1 MHGHGVGGGFGG
13 MMGGMRGLHSG
24 GINSPTADNL
34 SDDNAMG
41 AVYNNKVVMRLI
53 TYMGPYKPDVIKSL
67 VAVLIYTIA
76 NASIPMLIMLG
87 INHGISSEGSSGW
100 NLLGFLNIDFGSGSD
115 GFWSWHPLH
124 LFGLGFLVITLV
136 HFGANFLQFVF
147 MARVGQSIL
156 YSLRTKMFNHL
167 QDMSPSFFHRTAV
180 GRIMS
185 RSQSDVLQ
193 LQETFEML
201 VLALADVLTLIFI
214 IIYMLAVDWQL
225 AVVSLSIVPVLF
237 FILGYWQRFARRS
250 FMRIRR
256 AIAMVNGEYN
266 QNITGVRVVQ
276 SLNRQDE
283 NLDHFKGLNQE
294 HLDANLQA
302 SRFSGGLQPMV
313 EFLIG
318 VGMGFGIVLVG
329 GILAKNGSLEWGV
342 LVAFALWIQRF
353 FEPIRHLTMQYGV
366 FQRSMAAGVRIFEMI
381 DLEPEV
387 NDAPD
392 AVEMPPVRG
401 EIRFENVDFH
411 YVEGVEVLQDINLH
425 IRPGENVALV
435 GSTGAGKSTLVTL
448 VHRFADVTKG
458 KITVDG
464 YDLRDVIRRS
474 LVGQM
479 SMVLQE
485 PYLFSGNVKENI
497 RYCYENA
504 TDDDVIAA
512 AKAVGAHDFIMGM
525 EDGYDT
531 ILAERGVN
539 LSVGQRQLI
548 SFARAIVGDPR
559 IIILDEATANI
570 DTHTEILI
578 QEALSHVLAGRTSVV
593 IAHRLSTIRNA
604 DKIVVLDKGR
614 IVEIG
619 RHEELLRQNGVYA
632 RLYAINYGLAQEN
645 GVDLGENVSVNGGG
659 ALIPAPADND

>member
-1 MHGHGVGGGFGG
+1 
-13 MMGGMRGLHSG
+13 MMGDMRGLGGMRA
-24 GINSPTADNL
+24 PTTENL
-34 SDDNAMG
+34 NDDDSLG
-41 AVYNNKVVMRLI
+41 SVYNNKVVMRLI
-53 TYMGPYKPDVIKSL
+53 SYMGPFKRDVQKSL
-67 VAVLIYTIA
+67 LAVLVYTIA
-76 NASIPMLIMLG
+76 NASIPWLIMLG
-87 INHGISSEGSSGW
+87 INEGVNTG
-100 NLLGFLNIDFGSGSD
+100 NVQRLHMLGLVFLA
-115 GFWSWHPLH
+115 
-124 LFGLGFLVITLV
+124 VTLI
-136 HFGANFLQFVF
+136 HFAANYLQFVF

-156 YSLRTKMFNHL
+156 YALRIEMFNHL
-167 QDMSPSFFHRTAV
+167 QNMPPAFFHRTAV

-201 VLALADVLTLIFI
+201 VLALADVITLFFI
-214 IIYMLAVDWQL
+214 IIYMLVVDWQL
-225 AVVSLSIVPVLF
+225 ALVSLSIVPVLF
-237 FILGYWQRFARRS
+237 FILSYWQRFARRS

-283 NLDHFKGLNQE
+283 NLRHFKNLNRE
-294 HLDANLQA
+294 HLDSNLQA

-318 VGMGFGIVLVG
+318 IGMGFGIVLVG
-329 GILAKNGSLEWGV
+329 GILVKDGSLNWGV
-342 LVAFALWIQRF
+342 LVAFAVWIQRF
-353 FEPIRHLTMQYGV
+353 FEPVRHLTMQYGV
-366 FQRSMAAGVRIFEMI
+366 FQRSMASGVRIFELL
-381 DLEPEV
+381 DLKPEV

-392 AVEMPPVRG
+392 AIEMPPVRG
-401 EIRFENVDFH
+401 EIRFENVNFH
-411 YVEGVEVLQDINLH
+411 YIEGVEVLNDVNLH

-448 VHRFADVTKG
+448 VHRFADVTGG

-464 YDLRDVIRRS
+464 YDLRDVTRRS

-485 PYLFSGNVKENI
+485 PYLFSGNVRDNI
-497 RYCYENA
+497 RYCYESA
-504 TDDDVIAA
+504 TDEDVIDA
-512 AKAVGAHDFIMGM
+512 AKAVGAHDFIMALQ
-525 EDGYDT
+525 EGYDT
-531 ILAERGVN
+531 VLAERGVN

-578 QEALSHVLAGRTSVV
+578 QEALSHVLRGRTSMV

-614 IVEIG
+614 VAEVG

-632 RLYAINYGLAQEN
+632 RLYAINYGLAHDDIPEAM
-645 GVDLGENVSVNGGG
+645 GGG
-659 ALIPAPADND
+659 AIPVTAD

>member
-1 MHGHGVGGGFGG
+1 
-13 MMGGMRGLHSG
+13 MMGDMRGLGGMRA
-24 GINSPTADNL
+24 PTTENL
-34 SDDNAMG
+34 NDDDSMG
-41 AVYNNKVVMRLI
+41 SVYNNKVVMRLI
-53 TYMGPYKPDVIKSL
+53 SYMGPFKRDVQKSL
-67 VAVLIYTIA
+67 LAVLVYTIA
-76 NASIPMLIMLG
+76 NASIPWLIMLG
-87 INHGISSEGSSGW
+87 ISEGINTGDVQRLH
-100 NLLGFLNIDFGSGSD
+100 LLGLAFLA
-115 GFWSWHPLH
+115 
-124 LFGLGFLVITLV
+124 VTLI
-136 HFGANFLQFVF
+136 HFGANYLQFVF

-156 YSLRTKMFNHL
+156 YALRIEMFNHL
-167 QDMSPSFFHRTAV
+167 QNMPPAFFHRTAV

-201 VLALADVLTLIFI
+201 VLALADVITLFFI
-214 IIYMLAVDWQL
+214 IIYMLVVDWQL
-225 AVVSLSIVPVLF
+225 ALVSLSIVPVLF
-237 FILGYWQRFARRS
+237 FILSYWQRFARRS

-283 NLDHFKGLNQE
+283 NLRHFQNLNRE
-294 HLDANLQA
+294 HLESNLQA

-318 VGMGFGIVLVG
+318 IGMGFGIVLVG
-329 GILAKNGSLEWGV
+329 GILVKGGSLDWGV
-342 LVAFALWIQRF
+342 MVAFAVWIQRF
-353 FEPIRHLTMQYGV
+353 FEPVRHLTMQYGV
-366 FQRSMAAGVRIFEMI
+366 FQRSMASGVRIFELL
-381 DLEPEV
+381 DLKPEV

-392 AVEMPPVRG
+392 AIEMPPVRG
-401 EIRFENVDFH
+401 EIRFENVNFH
-411 YVEGVEVLQDINLH
+411 YIEGVEVLNDVNLH

-448 VHRFADVTKG
+448 VHRFADVTGG

-464 YDLRDVIRRS
+464 YDLRDVTRRS

-485 PYLFSGNVKENI
+485 PYLFSGNVRDNI
-497 RYCYENA
+497 RYCYESA
-504 TDDDVIAA
+504 TDEDVIDA
-512 AKAVGAHDFIMGM
+512 AKAVGAHDFIMAL
-525 EDGYDT
+525 EEGYDT

-578 QEALSHVLAGRTSVV
+578 QEALSHVLRGRTSMV

-614 IVEIG
+614 VAEVG

-632 RLYAINYGLAQEN
+632 RLYAINYGLAHE
-645 GVDLGENVSVNGGG
+645 DIPEPMGGG
-659 ALIPAPADND
+659 AIPVTAD

>member
-1 MHGHGVGGGFGG
+1 MRGGGFGGGFGG
-13 MMGGMRGLHSG
+13 MMGGMRGLQSG
-24 GINSPTADNL
+24 GIRSVNLDNL
-34 SDDNAMG
+34 SDDNELG
-41 AVYNNKVVMRLI
+41 AAYNNKVVVRLI
-53 TYMGPYKPDVIKSL
+53 SYMGPFKADVAKSL
-67 VAVLIYTIA
+67 AAVLVYTIA
-76 NASIPMLIMLG
+76 NASIPWLIMLG
-87 INHGISSEGSSGW
+87 INQGINTGDVSR
-100 NLLGFLNIDFGSGSD
+100 
-115 GFWSWHPLH
+115 LH
-124 LFGLGFLVITLV
+124 LMGLAFLAVTLI
-136 HFGANFLQFVF
+136 HFGANYLQFVF

-156 YSLRTKMFNHL
+156 YALRTHMFSHL
-167 QDMSPSFFHRTAV
+167 QNLSPAFYHRTAV

-201 VLALADVLTLIFI
+201 VLALADVVTLGFI
-214 IIYMLAVDWQL
+214 IIYMLIVDWQL
-225 AVVSLSIVPVLF
+225 ALVSLSIVPVLF
-237 FILGYWQRFARRS
+237 FILAYWQRFARRS

-266 QNITGVRVVQ
+266 QNITGIRVVQ

-283 NLDHFKGLNQE
+283 NLRHFEELNRE

-318 VGMGFGIVLVG
+318 VGMGFGVVLVG
-329 GILAKNGSLEWGV
+329 GLLVRGDNLEWGV
-342 LVAFALWIQRF
+342 LVAFAVWIQRF
-353 FEPIRHLTMQYGV
+353 FEPIRHLTMQYGI
-366 FQRSMAAGVRIFEMI
+366 FQRSMAAGVRIFELI

-387 NDAPD
+387 KDAPD
-392 AVEMPPVRG
+392 AVAMPPVRG
-401 EIRFENVDFH
+401 EIRYEGVHFH

-425 IRPGENVALV
+425 ISPGENVALV

-448 VHRFADVTKG
+448 AHRFADVTQG
-458 KITVDG
+458 RITIDG
-464 YDLRDVIRRS
+464 YDLRSVTRSS

-497 RYCYENA
+497 RYCYDNA
-504 TDDDVIAA
+504 TDEDVIAA
-512 AKAVGAHDFIMGM
+512 AKAVGAHDFIMAL

-531 ILAERGVN
+531 VLAERGVN

-578 QEALSHVLAGRTSVV
+578 QEALSHVLEGRTSIV
-593 IAHRLSTIRNA
+593 IAHRLSTIRSA
-604 DKIVVLDKGR
+604 DKIVVLDQGR
-614 IVEIG
+614 IVETG
-619 RHEELLRQNGVYA
+619 RHEELLRRNGVYA
-632 RLYAINYGLAQEN
+632 RLYAINYGLAHDANN
-645 GVDLGENVSVNGGG
+645 GAEPVGNPNL
-659 ALIPAPADND
+659 APAPADN

>member
-1 MHGHGVGGGFGG
+1 MRGMGGGFGG
-13 MMGGMRGLHSG
+13 MMGGMRGLQSG
-24 GINSPTADNL
+24 AMNSPTMDNL
-34 SDDNAMG
+34 SDDNALG
-41 AVYNNKVVMRLI
+41 SVYNNKVVLRLI
-53 TYMGPYKPDVIKSL
+53 SYMGPYKTDVIKSL
-67 VAVLIYTIA
+67 IAVLTYTIA
-76 NASIPMLIMLG
+76 NASIPMLILLG
-87 INHGISSEGSSGW
+87 VNQGISSGE
-100 NLLGFLNIDFGSGSD
+100 
-115 GFWSWHPLH
+115 FWSMHPLH
-124 LFGLGFLVITLV
+124 LVGAAFLAVTLV
-136 HFGANFLQFVF
+136 HFAANYLQFVF

-156 YSLRTKMFNHL
+156 YSLRTEMFSHL
-167 QDMSPSFFHRTAV
+167 QDMSPSFYHRTAV

-201 VLALADVLTLIFI
+201 VLALADVLTLAFI
-214 IIYMLAVDWQL
+214 IIYMLVVDWEL
-225 AVVSLSIVPVLF
+225 ALISLSIVPVLF

-283 NLDHFKGLNQE
+283 NLRHFEELNRE

-318 VGMGFGIVLVG
+318 VGMGFGVVLVG
-329 GILAKNGSLEWGV
+329 GLLAKNGNLEWGV
-342 LVAFALWIQRF
+342 LLAFAVWIQRF

-366 FQRSMAAGVRIFEMI
+366 FQRSMAAGVRIFELM
-381 DLEPEV
+381 DLQPEV
-387 NDAPD
+387 KDKPD
-392 AVEMPPVRG
+392 AIEMPPIRG
-401 EIRFENVDFH
+401 EIRFEDVNFH
-411 YVEGVEVLQDINLH
+411 YVEGVEVLQDVNLH

-448 VHRFADVTKG
+448 IHRFADVTKG
-458 KITVDG
+458 RITIDG
-464 YDLRDVIRRS
+464 YDLRDVKRES
-474 LVGQM
+474 LVSQM

-485 PYLFSGNVKENI
+485 PYLFSGNVKDNI
-497 RYCYENA
+497 RYCYDDA
-504 TDDDVIAA
+504 TDEDVVNA
-512 AKAVGAHDFIMGM
+512 AKAVGAHDFIMAL

-531 ILAERGVN
+531 VLAERGVN

-559 IIILDEATANI
+559 IIVLDEATANI

-578 QEALSHVLAGRTSVV
+578 QQALSHVLEGRTSIV
-593 IAHRLSTIRNA
+593 IAHRLSTIRSA
-604 DKIVVLDKGR
+604 DKIVVLDRGR
-614 IVEIG
+614 IVEVG
-619 RHEELLRQNGVYA
+619 RHEELLRQGGVYA
-632 RLYAINYGLAQEN
+632 RLYAINYGLAHDDS
-645 GVDLGENVSVNGGG
+645 GADPAGGS
-659 ALIPAPADND
+659 LVPAPADND

>member
-1 MHGHGVGGGFGG
+1 MRGGGFGGGFGG
-13 MMGGMRGLHSG
+13 MMGGMRGLQSG
-24 GINSPTADNL
+24 GIRSVNLDNL
-34 SDDNAMG
+34 SDDNELG
-41 AVYNNKVVMRLI
+41 AAYNNKVVVRLI
-53 TYMGPYKPDVIKSL
+53 SYMGPFKADVAKSL
-67 VAVLIYTIA
+67 AAVLVYTIA
-76 NASIPMLIMLG
+76 NASIPWLIMLG
-87 INHGISSEGSSGW
+87 INQGINTGDVSR
-100 NLLGFLNIDFGSGSD
+100 
-115 GFWSWHPLH
+115 LH
-124 LFGLGFLVITLV
+124 LMGLAFLAVTLI
-136 HFGANFLQFVF
+136 HFGANYLQFVF

-156 YSLRTKMFNHL
+156 YALRTHMFSHL
-167 QDMSPSFFHRTAV
+167 QNLSPAFYHRTAV

-201 VLALADVLTLIFI
+201 VLALADVVTLGFI
-214 IIYMLAVDWQL
+214 IIYMLIVDWQL
-225 AVVSLSIVPVLF
+225 ALVSLSIVPVLF
-237 FILGYWQRFARRS
+237 FILAYWQRFARRS

-266 QNITGVRVVQ
+266 QNITGIRVVQ

-283 NLDHFKGLNQE
+283 NLRHFEELNRE

-318 VGMGFGIVLVG
+318 VGMGFGVVLVG
-329 GILAKNGSLEWGV
+329 GLLVRGDNLEWGV
-342 LVAFALWIQRF
+342 LVAFAVWIQRF
-353 FEPIRHLTMQYGV
+353 FEPIRHLTMQYGI
-366 FQRSMAAGVRIFEMI
+366 FQRSMAAGVRIFELI

-387 NDAPD
+387 KDAPD
-392 AVEMPPVRG
+392 AVAMPPVHG
-401 EIRFENVDFH
+401 EIRYEGVHFH

-448 VHRFADVTKG
+448 AHRFADVTQG
-458 KITVDG
+458 RITIDG
-464 YDLRDVIRRS
+464 YDLRSVTRRS

-497 RYCYENA
+497 RYCYDNA
-504 TDDDVIAA
+504 TDEDVIAA
-512 AKAVGAHDFIMGM
+512 AKAVGAHDFIMAL

-531 ILAERGVN
+531 VLAERGVN

-578 QEALSHVLAGRTSVV
+578 QEALSHVLEGRTSIV
-593 IAHRLSTIRNA
+593 IAHRLSTIRSA
-604 DKIVVLDKGR
+604 DKIVVLDQGR
-614 IVEIG
+614 IVETG
-619 RHEELLRQNGVYA
+619 RHEELLRRNGVYA
-632 RLYAINYGLAQEN
+632 RLYAINYGLAHEANN
-645 GVDLGENVSVNGGG
+645 GAEPVGSPNL
-659 ALIPAPADND
+659 APAPADN